1 MLRPFLIWLLILVMA
16 AALNFA
22 PLGAE
27 VVDRIVAK
35 VNGRIITLKE
45 LNDRLAAV
53 VKAANIEDQ
62 AQVNEL
68 RRDVLEMLID
78 RELVL
83 QEAERLRI
91 EVSQEDVEEA
101 LVRLR
106 TSRNMTPEQ
115 FEAEIARR
123 GGSLELFKS
132 DLEVDLIKSRLINM
146 EVRSRVVV
154 PSAQV
159 EAYFQEHRHEYDL
172 KTRVHVRNIL
182 MALPLGA
189 EESVKNK
196 AKDLAEKIRAEIRN
210 ERDFAKAAVQYSD
223 APNAKNGG
231 DLGLIV
237 WDEIDPRIK
246 EVLKDL
252 EPGQVSRPLLTAQ
265 GWQIFQLVERQE
277 NDPQTEARIKEEIR
291 EMLTQELLK
300 KKYEEWVKELKGKAT
315 IDIKL

>member
-1 MLRPFLIWLLILVMA
+1 MLRTFLMWLLYFVLA
-16 AALNFA
+16 AALNVS

-35 VNGRIITLKE
+35 VNGKIITMKE

-53 VKAANIEDQ
+53 VKAANIENQ
-62 AQVNEL
+62 NQVSEL
-68 RRDVLEMLID
+68 RRDILEMLID

-91 EVSQEDVEEA
+91 EVSKEEVQEA
-101 LVRLR
+101 MVRLR
-106 TSRNMTPEQ
+106 DSQNMTQEQ
-115 FEAEIARR
+115 FEKEIIRR
-123 GGSLELFKS
+123 GGSLELFES

-146 EVRSRVVV
+146 EVRSRVVI

-159 EAYFQEHRHEYDL
+159 EAYFKEHRDEFDL
-172 KTRVHVRNIL
+172 KPKVHVRNIL
-182 MALPLGA
+182 IALPPGA
-189 EESVKNK
+189 EESVKKK
-196 AKDLAEKIRAEIRN
+196 ALALAGDIRAEIRD

-231 DLGLIV
+231 DLGLIG
-237 WDEIDPRIK
+237 WDEIDPQIK

-252 EPGQVSRPLLTAQ
+252 EPGQVSQPLLTTQ
-265 GWQIFQLVERQE
+265 GCQLFQLVERHD
-277 NDPQTEARIKEEIR
+277 NDPRSEARIKEEIR
-291 EMLTQELLK
+291 EMLTKEMLK
-300 KKYEEWVKELKGKAT
+300 KKYEEWVKELKGKAV